1 MPENNEVKQLLIS
14 TLSEKTI
21 QGKDGAFVVWVV
33 NGKWEA
39 GKGKW
44 SGDWKVGG
52 NARGV
57 FKEVTGKTGNVFY
70 KIGCPPDLMPKD
82 RGGFGGGSSEVLQA
96 ISENV
101 LAIRSILATKFGG
114 KTTPPVPSSPAP
126 VATDP
131 FPVINEPTAE
141 QPISDEEIANIPY

>member
-1 MPENNEVKQLLIS
+1 MSDEVKQLNITS
-14 TLSEKTI
+14 LSEKTI

-52 NARGV
+52 TARGV
-57 FKEVTGKTGNVFY
+57 FKEVTGKTGNVYY

-82 RGGFGGGSSEVLQA
+82 RGGFGGGASSEILQT
-96 ISENV
+96 ISENI
-101 LAIRSILATKFGG
+101 LAIRSLLASKFNQATP
-114 KTTPPVPSSPAP
+114 TTVSTETSPAP
-126 VATDP
+126 ADP
-131 FPVINEPTAE
+131 TPSAEPTSSVE
-141 QPISDEEIANIPY
+141 QEINVDDIPF